1 MCYLLYNISNGN
13 ITKLF
18 LKNLYMYIYHNFN
31 RDFLRALG
39 SIISITL
46 RHDVDLQ
53 RGKRFDN
60 NKSI

>member
-1 MCYLLYNISNGN
+1 MYSISNGN
-13 ITKLF
+13 STKLF
-18 LKNLYMYIYHNFN
+18 LKNFYMYIYHNFN

-53 RGKRFDN
+53 RGK
-60 NKSI
+60 